1 MVNLLHQ
8 LWTPPGLAL
17 AALAV
22 EAAIGYPAALHARLP
37 HPVTWLG
44 IAIDRLER
52 LLNRPAWPDPM
63 RRLLGALTLV
73 VVAGTAALAGLALQ
87 SALPHNP
94 LGLIL
99 FAAIASVGLAQRSLF
114 DHVDDVANALEADDV
129 AGARDAVGRI
139 VGRDTAPMQ
148 GDDIAR
154 AALES
159 LAESFNDG
167 IVAPAFWLLLG
178 GLPGLFI
185 YKAVNTADSLIGH
198 LEPRW
203 RAFGWAAAR
212 TDDLMNIVPARL
224 AGLLIVAV
232 GRRGFGT
239 MLRDAPAHA
248 SPNAGWP
255 EAAMAGALACQLG
268 GPAAYD
274 GVTCERPRFGSGHA
288 PGTADLR
295 RGLRLYLAAC
305 GLMCAALLAGGLA
318 WPR

>member
-1 MVNLLHQ
+1 MVDLLDQ
-8 LWTPPGLAL
+8 LWTPPGLTL

-22 EAAIGYPAALHARLP
+22 EAAVGYPAALHGHLP

-44 IAIDRLER
+44 AAIDHLER
-52 LLNRPAWPDPM
+52 VLNRPAWSDMM
-63 RRLLGALTLV
+63 RRLLGIVTVL
-73 VVAGTAALAGLALQ
+73 VVAGIAALAGLALQ
-87 SALPHNP
+87 GALPHN
-94 LGLIL
+94 LFGLIL
-99 FAAIASVGLAQRSLF
+99 FAAIASIGLAQRSLF
-114 DHVDDVANALEADDV
+114 DHVRDVAAALQADDLT
-129 AGARDAVGRI
+129 GARVAVGRI

-148 GDDIAR
+148 HNDVAR

-167 IVAPAFWLLLG
+167 IVAPTFWLLLG
-178 GLPGLFI
+178 GLPGLFF

-198 LEPRW
+198 FEPRW

-232 GRRGFGT
+232 GRRGFTT
-239 MLRDAPAHA
+239 MLRDAPGHA

-288 PGTADLR
+288 PGIADLR
-295 RGLRLYLAAC
+295 RGLRLYFAAC
-305 GLMCAALLAGGLA
+305 GLMWAALLAGELA